1 MSTKRC
7 YYETLE
13 VERNA
18 DDSKLKAAFRKL
30 AMKWHP
36 DKNPGD
42 ATSEVRFKEINEAYE
57 VLKDGDKRAAYDRF
71 GHAAFEQGMGGGG
84 PGFGA
89 GFASS
94 FSDIFEDLFGMAGQ
108 RGRGGGRERGAD
120 LRYNMEITLEEAFL
134 GKTAQIEIPVSVTCE
149 SCSGT
154 GAKAGTKPKT
164 CSMCGG
170 AGRVRQAQG
179 FFTLERTCPGCQGRG
194 QMIED
199 PCPSCSGSGPGD
211 ARAHAV
217 GQYSARRRRRHPHPA
232 GRRRRGRRP
241 RRAVRAISTF
251 SCRWRAHQFFQRDG
265 ADLHCRVP
273 ISMVTAALGGEFEV
287 PTIDKGK
294 TKVKIPSGTQSGRRF
309 RIASKGMPV
318 LRSRQTGD
326 MYVQVVVETPQ
337 NLTKKQQELLAEFE
351 KLSSGATQ
359 PEAAGFFTKVKD
371 FFGTPRQLYGAAMR
385 GHHRLDRLIARSRPI
400 RLYDYFLTLP
410 PQSRSRLVATCL
422 CNRPCVR

>member
-1 MSTKRC
+1 MSKAC

-13 VERNA
+13 VERSIDEA
-18 DDSKLKAAFRKL
+18 GLKTAFRKL

-42 ATSEVRFKEINEAYE
+42 PSCEHKFKEISEAYE
-57 VLKDGDKRAAYDRF
+57 ILKDGNKRAAYDRY
-71 GHAAFEQGMGGGG
+71 GHAAFEQGNGGGHG

-108 RGRGGGRERGAD
+108 RGGRGGRERGAD
-120 LRYNMEITLEEAFL
+120 LRYNMEITLEEAFS
-134 GKTAQIEIPVSVTCE
+134 GKTAQINIPVAVTCE
-149 SCSGT
+149 TCSGT

-194 QMIED
+194 QMIET
-199 PCPSCSGSGPGD
+199 PCASCSGSGRVTRDRSLSVNIPPGVED
-211 ARAHAV
+211 GTRIRLAGEGEAGV
-217 GQYSARRRRRHPHPA
+217 QGGPA
-232 GRRRRGRRP
+232 GDLYIFLSL
-241 RRAVRAISTF
+241 AS
-251 SCRWRAHQFFQRDG
+251 HKFFQRDG

-273 ISMVTAALGGEFEV
+273 VSMVTAAMGGDFEV

-294 TKVKIPSGTQSGRRF
+294 TKVKVPSGTQSGRRF
-309 RIASKGMPV
+309 RVAAKGMPV
-318 LRSRQTGD
+318 LRSRQMGD

-337 NLTKKQQELLAEFE
+337 NLTKKQKELLAEFE
-351 KLSSGATQ
+351 KLSSGETQ
-359 PEAAGFFTKVKD
+359 PEAAGFFKMVKD
-371 FFGTPRQLYGAAMR
+371 FFGTRANTP
-385 GHHRLDRLIARSRPI
+385 
-400 RLYDYFLTLP
+400 
-410 PQSRSRLVATCL
+410 
-422 CNRPCVR
+422 